1 VVQAD
6 PQGIISDANQ
16 WFAHWADTTV
26 DRVVGHSIRDFLVHT
41 QDDLFPAG
49 AGSGPWVMV
58 HPHDPHRAVMMSRHR
73 DEGRDVFVLS
83 EASERYRALSDLRR
97 RYALADRTRTRLEL
111 IMDSSVAFANATT
124 EQQLAEILVDTTE
137 RAYRAEE
144 STVFLHQPDGTS
156 IVAAGRDPL
165 DGRVEAQSLI
175 ALASAPRR
183 VVTVVDPS
191 NADQLLAGLG
201 NAMSAVGVRA
211 LIAAPLNHERVDFG
225 AFISWFHHERD
236 FDGEAAPLAQAMAG
250 QAAHALA
257 TLRLQE
263 RLAHAALHD
272 EVTGLPNRRLLEAE
286 MEKVVG
292 RTGCAALFIDL
303 DGFKEINDRLGHHRG
318 DQMLRLAAQRLR
330 AAVRSHDLVARYG
343 GDEFV
348 IFCGADDRS
357 TACDIAERALDAL
370 RADVPDPMLP
380 RLHGASV
387 GVAFAQPGCSLT
399 AEQLVRR
406 ADLAMYLAKSAG
418 GNRVELAR
426 G

>member
-1 VVQAD
+1 
-6 PQGIISDANQ
+6 
-16 WFAHWADTTV
+16 
-26 DRVVGHSIRDFLVHT
+26 
-41 QDDLFPAG
+41 
-49 AGSGPWVMV
+49 
-58 HPHDPHRAVMMSRHR
+58 
-73 DEGRDVFVLS
+73 
-83 EASERYRALSDLRR
+83 
-97 RYALADRTRTRLEL
+97 
-111 IMDSSVAFANATT
+111 
-124 EQQLAEILVDTTE
+124 
-137 RAYRAEE
+137 
-144 STVFLHQPDGTS
+144 
-156 IVAAGRDPL
+156 
-165 DGRVEAQSLI
+165 
-175 ALASAPRR
+175 
-183 VVTVVDPS
+183 
-191 NADQLLAGLG
+191 
-201 NAMSAVGVRA
+201 MSAVGVRA